1 MPAPPRLADCG
12 IPAVCRRG
20 CMTFTPRQITLASLI
35 IVMAGLLLALPL
47 KLLPSLLAGLL
58 VFELVNMLTP
68 RLQPLLAGQRARWL
82 AVALLGTLV
91 VSTLTLLI
99 AGAFSFLLHEAE
111 NPGASLD
118 KFMALVERAR
128 SQLPPFIE
136 GYLPA
141 SAAEFKVAIGDWI
154 KSHLSDLQLVGK
166 GMAHMF
172 VTMLIGM
179 ILGAIIAL
187 QRIPDI
193 SRRKPLAAA
202 LFERLSLLVKA
213 FRNIVFA
220 QIKISLLNTI
230 FTGIFLAVVMPLFDV
245 HLPLTKT
252 LIVLTFLLGLLPVIG
267 NLMSNTLITIVGLS
281 LSIWVAAAALG
292 YLVVIHKIEYF
303 LNARIV
309 GGQISAKAWEL
320 LLAMLV
326 FEAAFGLPG
335 VVAGPIYYAY
345 LKSELKRAELV

>member
-1 MPAPPRLADCG
+1 
-12 IPAVCRRG
+12 
-20 CMTFTPRQITLASLI
+20 MTFTPRQITLASLI

-292 YLVVIHKIEYF
+292 YLIVIHKVEYF

>member
-1 MPAPPRLADCG
+1 MYDLH
-12 IPAVCRRG
+12 
-20 CMTFTPRQITLASLI
+20 PRQVTLASLI
-35 IVMAGLLLALPL
+35 IVFAGLLMALPL

-68 RLQPLLAGQRARWL
+68 RLQPLIAGQRARWL

-91 VSTLTLLI
+91 VISLALLI

-128 SQLPPFIE
+128 GQLPPFIE

-172 VTMLIGM
+172 VTLLIGM
-179 ILGAIIAL
+179 ILGAIVAL

-202 LFERLSLLVKA
+202 LFERLSLLVQA

-220 QIKISLLNTI
+220 QIKISLLNTA
-230 FTGIFLAVVMPLFDV
+230 FTGIFLAVVLPLFGV

-281 LSIWVAAAALG
+281 LSVWVAAAALV
-292 YLVVIHKIEYF
+292 YLIVIHKVEYF
-303 LNARIV
+303 LNAKIV
-309 GGQISAKAWEL
+309 GGQIRAKAWEL

-335 VVAGPIYYAY
+335 VVAGPVYYAY
-345 LKSELKRAELV
+345 LKSELRRMELV

>member
-1 MPAPPRLADCG
+1 
-12 IPAVCRRG
+12 
-20 CMTFTPRQITLASLI
+20 MTFTPRQITLASLI

-68 RLQPLLAGQRARWL
+68 RLQPLIAGQRARWL
-82 AVALLGTLV
+82 AVALLGVLV
-91 VSTLTLLI
+91 VSVLTLLI

-118 KFMALVERAR
+118 KFMTLVERAR

-136 GYLPA
+136 AYLPA

-172 VTMLIGM
+172 VTLLIGM

-202 LFERLSLLVKA
+202 LFERLNLLVQA

-220 QIKISLLNTI
+220 QIKISMLNTA
-230 FTGIFLAVVMPLFDV
+230 FTGIFLAVVMPSFGV

-267 NLMSNTLITIVGLS
+267 NLMSNTLITIVGMS

-292 YLVVIHKIEYF
+292 YLIVIHKVEYF
-303 LNARIV
+303 LNAKIV

-335 VVAGPIYYAY
+335 VVAGPVYYAY
-345 LKSELKRAELV
+345 LKSELRRAELV

>member
-1 MPAPPRLADCG
+1 
-12 IPAVCRRG
+12 
-20 CMTFTPRQITLASLI
+20 MTFTPRQVTLASLI
-35 IVMAGLLLALPL
+35 IVFAGLLMALPL

-68 RLQPLLAGQRARWL
+68 RLQPLIAGQRARWL

-91 VSTLTLLI
+91 VISLALLI

-128 SQLPPFIE
+128 GQLPPFIE

-172 VTMLIGM
+172 VTLLIGM
-179 ILGAIIAL
+179 ILGAIVAL

-202 LFERLSLLVKA
+202 LFERLSLLVQA

-220 QIKISLLNTI
+220 QIKISLLNTA
-230 FTGIFLAVVMPLFDV
+230 FTGIFLAVVLPLFGV

-281 LSIWVAAAALG
+281 LSVWVAAAALV
-292 YLVVIHKIEYF
+292 YLIVIHKVEYF
-303 LNARIV
+303 LNAKIV
-309 GGQISAKAWEL
+309 GGQIRAKAWEL

-335 VVAGPIYYAY
+335 VVAGPVYYAY
-345 LKSELKRAELV
+345 LKSELRRMELV

>member
-1 MPAPPRLADCG
+1 
-12 IPAVCRRG
+12 
-20 CMTFTPRQITLASLI
+20 MTFTPRQITLASLI

-68 RLQPLLAGQRARWL
+68 RLQPLIAGQRARWL

-91 VSTLTLLI
+91 VTTLALLI

-128 SQLPPFIE
+128 GQLPPFIE

-172 VTMLIGM
+172 VTLLIGM

-202 LFERLSLLVKA
+202 LFERLNLLVQA

-220 QIKISLLNTI
+220 QIKISLLNTA
-230 FTGIFLAVVMPLFDV
+230 FTGIFLAVVLPLFDV

-292 YLVVIHKIEYF
+292 YLIVIHKVEYF

-335 VVAGPIYYAY
+335 VVAGPVYYAY

>member
-1 MPAPPRLADCG
+1 
-12 IPAVCRRG
+12 
-20 CMTFTPRQITLASLI
+20 MTFTPRQITLASLI

-91 VSTLTLLI
+91 VLSLSLLI

-118 KFMALVERAR
+118 KFMALVEQAR

-136 GYLPA
+136 AYLPA

-172 VTMLIGM
+172 VTLLIGM

-187 QRIPDI
+187 QRIPDV

-202 LFERLSLLVKA
+202 LFERLALLVQA

-220 QIKISLLNTI
+220 QIKISLLNTA
-230 FTGIFLAVVMPLFDV
+230 FTGIFLAVVMPLFGV

-292 YLVVIHKIEYF
+292 YLIVIHKVEYF

-309 GGQISAKAWEL
+309 GGQISAKSWEL

-345 LKSELKRAELV
+345 LKSELKLGGMV

>member
-1 MPAPPRLADCG
+1 
-12 IPAVCRRG
+12 
-20 CMTFTPRQITLASLI
+20 MTFTSRQVTLASWI

-68 RLQPLLAGQRARWL
+68 RLQPLIAGQRARWL

-91 VSTLTLLI
+91 VSSLTLLI

-128 SQLPPFIE
+128 GQLPPFIE

-154 KSHLSDLQLVGK
+154 RSHLSDLQLVGK

-172 VTMLIGM
+172 VTLLIGM

-187 QRIPDI
+187 QRIPDL

-202 LFERLSLLVKA
+202 LFERLSLLVQA

-220 QIKISLLNTI
+220 QIKISLLNTT
-230 FTGIFLAVVMPLFDV
+230 FTGIFLAVVLPLFGV

-281 LSIWVAAAALG
+281 LSLWVAAAALG
-292 YLVVIHKIEYF
+292 YLIVIHKVEYF

-309 GGQISAKAWEL
+309 GGQISAKSWEL

-345 LKSELKRAELV
+345 LKSELKREELV

>member
-1 MPAPPRLADCG
+1 
-12 IPAVCRRG
+12 
-20 CMTFTPRQITLASLI
+20 MTFTPRQITLASLI

-91 VSTLTLLI
+91 VITLTLLI

-128 SQLPPFIE
+128 GQLPPFIE

-172 VTMLIGM
+172 VTLLIGM

-187 QRIPDI
+187 QRIPDV

-202 LFERLSLLVKA
+202 LFERLNLLVKA

-220 QIKISLLNTI
+220 QIKISLLNTA
-230 FTGIFLAVVMPLFDV
+230 FTGIFLAVVMPLFGV

-292 YLVVIHKIEYF
+292 YLIVIHTVEYF
-303 LNARIV
+303 LIARIV

-345 LKSELKRAELV
+345 LKSELKREELV

>member
-1 MPAPPRLADCG
+1 
-12 IPAVCRRG
+12 
-20 CMTFTPRQITLASLI
+20 MTFTPRQITLASLI

-68 RLQPLLAGQRARWL
+68 RLQPLIAGQRARWL

-91 VSTLTLLI
+91 VISLALLI

-128 SQLPPFIE
+128 GQLPPFIE

-172 VTMLIGM
+172 VTLLIGM

-202 LFERLSLLVKA
+202 LFERLSLLVQA

-220 QIKISLLNTI
+220 QIKISLLNTA
-230 FTGIFLAVVMPLFDV
+230 FTGIFLAVVLPLFDV

-267 NLMSNTLITIVGLS
+267 NLMSNTLITIVGMS

-292 YLVVIHKIEYF
+292 YLIVIHKVEYF

-335 VVAGPIYYAY
+335 VVAGPVYYAY
-345 LKSELKRAELV
+345 LKSELRRAELV

>member
-1 MPAPPRLADCG
+1 
-12 IPAVCRRG
+12 
-20 CMTFTPRQITLASLI
+20 MTFTPRQITLASWI
-35 IVMAGLLLALPL
+35 IVFAGLLLALPL

-128 SQLPPFIE
+128 GQLPPFIE

-281 LSIWVAAAALG
+281 LSIWVAMAALG
-292 YLVVIHKIEYF
+292 YLIFIHKLEYF

-309 GGQISAKAWEL
+309 GGQISAKSWEL

-345 LKSELKRAELV
+345 LKSELKLGGMV

>member
-1 MPAPPRLADCG
+1 
-12 IPAVCRRG
+12 
-20 CMTFTPRQITLASLI
+20 MTFTPRQITLASLI

-91 VSTLTLLI
+91 VRSLSLLI

-118 KFMALVERAR
+118 KFMALVEQAR

-136 GYLPA
+136 AYLPA

-172 VTMLIGM
+172 VTLLIGM

-187 QRIPDI
+187 QRIPDV

-202 LFERLSLLVKA
+202 LFERLALLVQA

-220 QIKISLLNTI
+220 QIKISLLNTA
-230 FTGIFLAVVMPLFDV
+230 FTGIFLAVVMPLFGV

-292 YLVVIHKIEYF
+292 YLIVIHKVEYF

>member
-1 MPAPPRLADCG
+1 
-12 IPAVCRRG
+12 
-20 CMTFTPRQITLASLI
+20 MTFTPRQITLASLI

-68 RLQPLLAGQRARWL
+68 RLQPLIAGQRARWL
-82 AVALLGTLV
+82 AVALLGVLV
-91 VSTLTLLI
+91 VSVLTLLI

-118 KFMALVERAR
+118 KFMTLVERAR

-136 GYLPA
+136 AYLPA

-172 VTMLIGM
+172 VTLLIGM

-202 LFERLSLLVKA
+202 LFERLNLLVQA

-220 QIKISLLNTI
+220 QIKISMLNTA
-230 FTGIFLAVVMPLFDV
+230 FTGIFLAVVMPLFGV

-267 NLMSNTLITIVGLS
+267 NLMSNTLITIVGMS

-292 YLVVIHKIEYF
+292 YLIVIHKVEYF
-303 LNARIV
+303 LNAKIV

-335 VVAGPIYYAY
+335 VVAGPVYYAY

>member
-1 MPAPPRLADCG
+1 
-12 IPAVCRRG
+12 
-20 CMTFTPRQITLASLI
+20 MTFTPRQITLASLI

-128 SQLPPFIE
+128 GQLPPFIE

-292 YLVVIHKIEYF
+292 YLIVIHKVEYF

>member
-1 MPAPPRLADCG
+1 
-12 IPAVCRRG
+12 
-20 CMTFTPRQITLASLI
+20 MTFTPRQITLASLI

-68 RLQPLLAGQRARWL
+68 RLQPLIAGQRARWL

-91 VSTLTLLI
+91 VTTLTLLI

-128 SQLPPFIE
+128 GQLPPFIE
-136 GYLPA
+136 AYLPA

-172 VTMLIGM
+172 VTLLIGM

-202 LFERLSLLVKA
+202 LFERLNLLVQA

-220 QIKISLLNTI
+220 QIKISLLNTA
-230 FTGIFLAVVMPLFDV
+230 FTGIFLAVVMPLFGV

-267 NLMSNTLITIVGLS
+267 NLMSNTLITIVGMS

-292 YLVVIHKIEYF
+292 YLIVIHKVEYF

>member
-1 MPAPPRLADCG
+1 
-12 IPAVCRRG
+12 
-20 CMTFTPRQITLASLI
+20 MTFTPRQITLASCI
-35 IVMAGLLLALPL
+35 IVVAGLLLALPL

-68 RLQPLLAGQRARWL
+68 RLQPLIAGQRARWL

-91 VSTLTLLI
+91 VTSLALLI

-118 KFMALVERAR
+118 KFMGLVERAR
-128 SQLPPFIE
+128 GQLPPFIE

-154 KSHLSDLQLVGK
+154 RSHLSDLQLVGK

-172 VTMLIGM
+172 VTLLIGM

-187 QRIPDI
+187 QRIPDL

-202 LFERLSLLVKA
+202 LFERLSLLAQA

-220 QIKISLLNTI
+220 QIKISLLNTT
-230 FTGIFLAVVMPLFDV
+230 FTGIFLAVVLPLFGV

-267 NLMSNTLITIVGLS
+267 NLISNTLITIVGLS

-292 YLVVIHKIEYF
+292 YLIVIHKVEYF

-309 GGQISAKAWEL
+309 GGQIRAKSWEL

-345 LKSELKRAELV
+345 LKSELRRMELV

>member
-1 MPAPPRLADCG
+1 
-12 IPAVCRRG
+12 
-20 CMTFTPRQITLASLI
+20 MTFTPRQITLASLI

-128 SQLPPFIE
+128 GQLPPFIE

-193 SRRKPLAAA
+193 SRRKPLAA

-292 YLVVIHKIEYF
+292 YLIVIHKVEYF

>member
-1 MPAPPRLADCG
+1 
-12 IPAVCRRG
+12 
-20 CMTFTPRQITLASLI
+20 MTFTPRQITLASLI

-193 SRRKPLAAA
+193 SRRKPLAA
-202 LFERLSLLVKA
+202 

>member
-1 MPAPPRLADCG
+1 
-12 IPAVCRRG
+12 
-20 CMTFTPRQITLASLI
+20 MTFTPRQITLASLI

-91 VSTLTLLI
+91 VITLTLLI

-128 SQLPPFIE
+128 GQLPPFIE

-172 VTMLIGM
+172 VTLLIGM

-187 QRIPDI
+187 QRIPDV

-202 LFERLSLLVKA
+202 LFERLNLLVKA

-220 QIKISLLNTI
+220 QIKISLLNTA
-230 FTGIFLAVVMPLFDV
+230 FTGIFLAVVMPLFGV

-292 YLVVIHKIEYF
+292 YQIVIHKVEYF

-335 VVAGPIYYAY
+335 VVAGTIYYAY
-345 LKSELKRAELV
+345 LKSELKREELV

>member
-1 MPAPPRLADCG
+1 
-12 IPAVCRRG
+12 
-20 CMTFTPRQITLASLI
+20 MTFTPRQVTLASWI
-35 IVMAGLLLALPL
+35 IVFAGLLLALPL

-68 RLQPLLAGQRARWL
+68 RLQPLMAGQRARWL
-82 AVALLGTLV
+82 AVALLSTLV
-91 VSTLTLLI
+91 VTTLTLLI

-128 SQLPPFIE
+128 GQLPPFIE

-172 VTMLIGM
+172 VTLLIGM
-179 ILGAIIAL
+179 ILGAIVAL

-202 LFERLSLLVKA
+202 LFERLSLLVQA

-220 QIKISLLNTI
+220 QIKISLLNTT
-230 FTGIFLAVVMPLFDV
+230 FTGIFLVVVLPLFGV

-281 LSIWVAAAALG
+281 LSIWVAAAALV
-292 YLVVIHKIEYF
+292 YLIVIHKVEYF
-303 LNARIV
+303 LNAKIV
-309 GGQISAKAWEL
+309 GGQIRAKAWEL

-335 VVAGPIYYAY
+335 VVAGPVYYAY
-345 LKSELKRAELV
+345 LKSELRRAELV

>member
-1 MPAPPRLADCG
+1 
-12 IPAVCRRG
+12 
-20 CMTFTPRQITLASLI
+20 MTFTPRQITLASLV
-35 IVMAGLLLALPL
+35 IVVAGLLLALPL

-68 RLQPLLAGQRARWL
+68 RLQPLIAGQRARWL

-128 SQLPPFIE
+128 GQLPPFIE

-172 VTMLIGM
+172 VTLLIGM
-179 ILGAIIAL
+179 ILGAIVAL
-187 QRIPDI
+187 QRIPDV

-202 LFERLSLLVKA
+202 LFERLSLLVQA

-220 QIKISLLNTI
+220 QIKISLLNTV
-230 FTGIFLAVVMPLFDV
+230 FTGIFLAVVLPLFGV

-281 LSIWVAAAALG
+281 LSLWVAAAALG
-292 YLVVIHKIEYF
+292 YLIVIHKVEYF

>member
-1 MPAPPRLADCG
+1 
-12 IPAVCRRG
+12 
-20 CMTFTPRQITLASLI
+20 MTFTPRQITLASCI
-35 IVMAGLLLALPL
+35 IVVAGLLLALPL

-68 RLQPLLAGQRARWL
+68 RLQPLIAGQRARWL

-91 VSTLTLLI
+91 VTSLALLI

-118 KFMALVERAR
+118 KFMGLVERAR
-128 SQLPPFIE
+128 GQLPPFIE

-154 KSHLSDLQLVGK
+154 RSHLSDLQLVGK

-172 VTMLIGM
+172 VTLLIGM

-187 QRIPDI
+187 QRIPDL

-202 LFERLSLLVKA
+202 LFERLSLLVQA

-220 QIKISLLNTI
+220 QIKISLLNTT
-230 FTGIFLAVVMPLFDV
+230 FTGIFLAVVLPLFGV

-252 LIVLTFLLGLLPVIG
+252 LIVLTVLLGLLPVIG
-267 NLMSNTLITIVGLS
+267 NLISNTLITIVGLS

-292 YLVVIHKIEYF
+292 YLIVIHKVEYF

-309 GGQISAKAWEL
+309 GGQIRAKSWEL

-345 LKSELKRAELV
+345 LKSELRRMELV

>member
-1 MPAPPRLADCG
+1 
-12 IPAVCRRG
+12 
-20 CMTFTPRQITLASLI
+20 MTFTPRQITLASLI

-68 RLQPLLAGQRARWL
+68 RLQPLIAGQRARWL
-82 AVALLGTLV
+82 AVALLGVLV
-91 VSTLTLLI
+91 VSVLTLLI

-118 KFMALVERAR
+118 KFMTLVERAR

-136 GYLPA
+136 AYLPA

-172 VTMLIGM
+172 VTLLIGM

-187 QRIPDI
+187 QRIPDL

-202 LFERLSLLVKA
+202 LFERLNLLVQA

-220 QIKISLLNTI
+220 QIKISMLNTA
-230 FTGIFLAVVMPLFDV
+230 FTGIFLAVVMPSFGV

-267 NLMSNTLITIVGLS
+267 NLMSNTLITIVGMS

-292 YLVVIHKIEYF
+292 YLIVIHKVEYF
-303 LNARIV
+303 LNAKIV

-335 VVAGPIYYAY
+335 VVAGPVYYAY

>member
-1 MPAPPRLADCG
+1 
-12 IPAVCRRG
+12 
-20 CMTFTPRQITLASLI
+20 
-35 IVMAGLLLALPL
+35 MAGLLLALPL

-128 SQLPPFIE
+128 GQLPPFIE

-292 YLVVIHKIEYF
+292 YLIVIHKVEYF

>member
-1 MPAPPRLADCG
+1 
-12 IPAVCRRG
+12 
-20 CMTFTPRQITLASLI
+20 MTFTPRQITLASLI

-91 VSTLTLLI
+91 VITLTLLI

-128 SQLPPFIE
+128 GQLPPFIE

-172 VTMLIGM
+172 VTLLIGM

-187 QRIPDI
+187 QRIPDV

-202 LFERLSLLVKA
+202 LFERLNLLVKA

-220 QIKISLLNTI
+220 QIKISLLNTA
-230 FTGIFLAVVMPLFDV
+230 FTGIFLAVVMPLFGV

-292 YLVVIHKIEYF
+292 YLIVIHKVEYF

-345 LKSELKRAELV
+345 LKSELKREELV